1 MKNRR
6 VIAGIVVLFTVLTA
20 FAAIPA
26 TQAKAAA
33 DQPNVLYIAMQQDI
47 PDFNTWNLASNSVW
61 KSNVIYWGFE
71 SLVTNDYDGLPFGV
85 LAQSWEFNEA
95 TLTWTFHLR
104 QGVTFHDGTPFT
116 ADDVMFIYKAARDG
130 TSLSANIINAFDAD
144 GSGTVSAAEIDA
156 ALTRVDDYTVTM
168 KMAVPYGQFLSST
181 AQIPIMPKAIWQN
194 HVTSAGLLDILWSDP
209 KATISTGPWKY
220 KEGAQSTYRIMEK
233 YTGYWGKNAT
243 TPMGYKMYPPNI
255 DQLYYKIY
263 ASLDTA
269 ILALQSGAVDTIA
282 WAVTAGRVPSLQ
294 ADPNVKLTFL
304 SENGYYYLAFNEKFD
319 PMGNVSF
326 RRAVSHLIDK
336 DQIVNTYM
344 GGYGSKGSASE
355 PPFWGEWYNS
365 TVDSWPYDSTLA
377 VPIGIL
383 NAANFLDVN
392 GDGWRELPDGS
403 PMQKITILT
412 PPADYDP
419 IRIRAGQ
426 MIAKNMRAVGLN
438 AEAKA
443 IDFDTLVTRMTSMDF
458 QMLIIGWSLSSEPV
472 GNVFDILGPLASQ
485 NTFGFWSVADPNPLY
500 KDYFGVVTRAD
511 ASTQAAADEVTRLG
525 NLARTSFNVTDQVK
539 YTKWGEG
546 VIAKYVPVNVLY
558 YRVNIIATR
567 NTWTGWLPYQGE
579 LFGPGANLFSL
590 GNLQKTGAAG
600 AAVGATA
607 SVNAGLS
614 MPSKVISDQVFD
626 ADDNLLRDNV
636 VDAYVTAIDSNG
648 APVSGASVTVSVAG
662 VSGAATVTASP
673 TTGTTDTSGLFKF
686 NLTAAA
692 VGYSYVNVT
701 VTKGGVASTQSGT
714 IRVVT
719 ALPPSMALAVKA
731 DKLVLKPGQTS
742 AVTLNVTDEYG
753 DPVEGV
759 NVSIDNNLVGYGSIS
774 WALPFPHSTT
784 NEWGGATMV
793 YTAPSVINDL
803 NAHLPVTLS
812 YMATKAGY
820 AWSTAAAAN
829 LLVYNELAP
838 NWTMAQISSVQRT
851 DLTQTPANRNHTT
864 VTVLAVDEVGT
875 PLATH
880 NMTVSYSS
888 ESEVFDPVKWV
899 VTNGAGLAT
908 FNVQAKDTTASFAL
922 RVTVRNTTV
931 LNSVP
936 ATLTLTH
943 SGTGTVPTMFGG
955 YMTWD
960 LAAQF
965 LDPVVDSLVA
975 TAQVWD
981 QTGTAADGINASLVV
996 SGTTYGSLAG
1006 SSLINW
1012 DSTYDGW
1019 GINLVTDKDKA
1030 NIPTSGPFTTYY
1042 NKTNWQEWYDQE
1054 YIYWNWTEEP
1064 SLAPYTGDVM
1074 IPVDITAGTVDI
1086 DIYTQDWA
1094 PVDLIGHVYL
1104 VPDGI
1109 GFFNG
1114 TLGSYQITGPTTLSA
1129 DYVIGRPY
1137 TVVAPNMAITKPIMT
1152 AKSVGYDSTSVT
1164 VTVTNETNAKTGDAT
1179 AKVYQNSIRGNV
1191 DYSVFP
1197 SGGVLTNSLPVKA
1210 KGTGVSTIVTIG
1222 KGGVVTQAS
1231 MVADV
1236 YARASSPYNVSL
1248 FAQNQIIIHV
1258 AQAFIDLDPM
1268 YDVEEIGSKLLVKAT
1283 ATDINGNPIAGIPVE
1298 LAVGGGASL
1307 AQPTLASDADG
1318 VAVFEVDTSAI
1329 SNARASF
1336 VTIQGKTAGRGYEV
1350 ALTTIMVPVMNAG
1363 PAVTVLSPKAGT
1375 DVTRTN
1381 VTLLVSA
1388 SDTNGV
1394 QSVKYSLDGG
1404 TMVTLAGT
1412 GGATTWDVTHAL
1424 GKLSK
1429 ASHTLVVNATDSLG
1443 VTSEVTV
1450 TFNGVN
1456 EKAKTDMVAWGV
1468 AIAGWVVAAL
1478 VVVMMLMR
1486 RPKGPEAMAPET
1498 AKPEEEPK
1506 L

>member
-1 MKNRR
+1 MKNSR
-6 VIAGIVVLFTVLTA
+6 VLAGLVVLFTVLTA

-26 TQAKAAA
+26 THAKAAA
-33 DQPNVLYIAMQQDI
+33 DQPNVLYLAMQQDI

-61 KSNVIYWGFE
+61 KSNVIWWGFE
-71 SLVTNDYDGLPFGV
+71 ALVGLDYDMLPFGV
-85 LAQSWEFNEA
+85 LAQTWEFNET

-104 QGVTFHDGTPFT
+104 HGVTFHDGTPFT

-130 TSLSANIINAFDAD
+130 TALSANIINAFDANGD
-144 GSGTVSAAEIDA
+144 GSVSAAEIDA
-156 ALTRVDDYTVTM
+156 ALTKVDDYTVTM
-168 KMAVPYGQFLSST
+168 KMAVPYGQFLTTT
-181 AQIPIMPKAIWQN
+181 AGIPIMPKAIWQN
-194 HVTSAGLLDILWSDP
+194 HVTSAGLLDVLWSDP
-209 KATISTGPWKY
+209 KATISTGPWMY
-220 KEGAQSTYRIMEK
+220 KEGAQNTYRIMEK

-243 TPMGYKMYPPNI
+243 TPLGYKMYAPNI

-269 ILALQSGAVDTIA
+269 ILALQSGAVDTIT
-282 WAVTAGRVPSLQ
+282 WAVTSGRVPSLQ
-294 ADPNVKLTFL
+294 ADPNIKLTFL

-344 GGYGSKGSASE
+344 GGFGSKGSASE

-365 TVDSWPYDSTLA
+365 TVDSWPYDATLT
-377 VPIGIL
+377 VPINML
-383 NAANFLDVN
+383 NAAHFLDVN
-392 GDGWRELPDGS
+392 GDGWRDMPDGT

-426 MIAKNMRAVGLN
+426 MIAKNMRAVGIN

-472 GNVFDILGPLASQ
+472 GNVYDILGPKASQ
-485 NTFGFWSVADPNPLY
+485 NTFGFWSATDPNPLY

-511 ASTQAAADEVTRLG
+511 ASTQAAANEVTRLG
-525 NLARTSFNVTDQVK
+525 NLARTSFNVTDQIK

-546 VIAKYVPVNVLY
+546 VLAKYVPVNVLY
-558 YRVNIIATR
+558 YRVNIVATR
-567 NTWTGWLPYQGE
+567 NTWTGWLPYLGE

-590 GNLQKTGAAG
+590 SNLQKTGAGG

-614 MPSKVISDQVFD
+614 MPSKVIMDQVFD
-626 ADDNLLRDNV
+626 ADDNLVRDNV
-636 VDAYVTAIDSNG
+636 VQAYVTAIDSQG

-662 VSGAATVTASP
+662 VTGTATVTASP
-673 TTGTTDTSGLFKF
+673 TTGTTDASGLFKF

-701 VTKGGVASTQSGT
+701 VSKGGVSSTQSGT
-714 IRVVT
+714 IRVVP

-742 AVTLNVTDEYG
+742 TVTLNVTDENG
-753 DPVEGV
+753 DPVSGV

-774 WALPFPHSTT
+774 WALPYPHNTT
-784 NEWGGATMV
+784 NQWGGATMV
-793 YTAPSVINDL
+793 YSAPSEIKDL
-803 NAHLPVTLS
+803 NAHLAVTLS
-812 YMATKAGY
+812 YTATKAGY

-829 LLVYNELAP
+829 LLIFNELAP
-838 NWTMAQISSVQRT
+838 NWTMAQIFSVGT
-851 DLTQTPANRNHTT
+851 TALAKGAITNETT
-864 VTVLAVDEVGT
+864 VTVLAVDEVGA
-875 PLATH
+875 PLADH
-880 NMTVSYSS
+880 NMTVSYSN
-888 ESEVFDPVKWV
+888 ESAVFNPVKWV
-899 VTNGAGLAT
+899 VTDGFGGAT
-908 FNVQAKDTTASFAL
+908 FTVKAKDTTTSFAL
-922 RVTVRNTTV
+922 GVTVRNTTV

-943 SGTGTVPTMFGG
+943 SGTGTVPTMYGG

-960 LAAQF
+960 LLAQF

-975 TAQVWD
+975 TAHVWD

-996 SGTTYGSLAG
+996 SGTTYGSLVG

-1030 NIPTSGPFTTYY
+1030 NIPTSGPFTTYF
-1042 NKTNWQEWYDQE
+1042 NKTNWKEWYDKE

-1074 IPVDITAGTVDI
+1074 VPVDITAGTVDI

-1094 PVDLIGHVYL
+1094 PVDLISHVYL

-1109 GFFNG
+1109 GFFNA
-1114 TLGSYQITGPTTLSA
+1114 TLGSYQITGPTTISA

-1137 TVVAPNMAITKPIMT
+1137 TVVAPNMAITKPILT

-1164 VTVTNETNAKTGDAT
+1164 VTVMNETNAKAGDVN
-1179 AKVYQNSIRGNV
+1179 AKVYQNSMRGNV

-1197 SGGVLTNSLPVKA
+1197 SGGVLTNSLPGSS
-1210 KGTGVSTIVTIG
+1210 KGRGVSTIITIG
-1222 KGGVVTQAS
+1222 KGGAVTQAS
-1231 MVADV
+1231 LVADV
-1236 YARASSPYNVSL
+1236 YAKASTPYSVSL

-1298 LAVGGGASL
+1298 LAVGGGASV
-1307 AQPTLASDADG
+1307 AQPTLASDAHG

-1336 VTIQGKTAGRGYEV
+1336 VPIQGKTAGPGYEV
-1350 ALTTIMVPVMNAG
+1350 ALATMMVPVMNAG

-1388 SDTNGV
+1388 SDMNGV

-1404 TMVTLAGT
+1404 AMVTLAGT
-1412 GGATTWDVTHAL
+1412 GGATTWDVTHSL

-1429 ASHTLVVNATDSLG
+1429 DSHTLVVNATDSLG

-1456 EKAKTDMVAWGV
+1456 EKAKTDMVAWSV
-1468 AIAGWVVAAL
+1468 AIVGWVVAAL

-1486 RPKGPEAMAPET
+1486 RPKEPEAMAPEM
-1498 AKPEEEPK
+1498 AKPEEEHK
-1506 L
+1506 T